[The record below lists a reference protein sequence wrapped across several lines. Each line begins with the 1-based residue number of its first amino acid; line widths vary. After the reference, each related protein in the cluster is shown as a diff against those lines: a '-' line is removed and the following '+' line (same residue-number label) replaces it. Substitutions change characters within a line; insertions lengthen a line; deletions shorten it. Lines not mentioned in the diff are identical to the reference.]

1 MSNKVYSQVAV
12 WRATLVGKENVSRFE
27 EFMKNELGSDV
38 KYIKEIET
46 LPTEAGP
53 GGRNDVLFYVES
65 GDIEKF
71 TATRFRFNGE
81 ISWLED
87 VLNNESSDE
96 YPLYPN
102 LAEVVALR
110 QW

>member
-1 MSNKVYSQVAV
+1 
-12 WRATLVGKENVSRFE
+12 
-27 EFMKNELGSDV
+27 MKNELGSDI

-71 TATRFRFNGE
+71 ATARFRFNGE
-81 ISWLED
+81 ISWL
-87 VLNNESSDE
+87 
-96 YPLYPN
+96 
-102 LAEVVALR
+102 
-110 QW
+110 